1 MRRRSQQAGSRCLGL
16 LLLLTLPSDLPCLL
30 SWFPSSHN
38 PQIPRDAFS
47 LEAFLCPTSQVP
59 NAWKLVQWCSQGHK
73 PSKILPTALLVAVLR
88 FLLTA

>member
-1 MRRRSQQAGSRCLGL
+1 MPGAAVVTDLAFGPA
-16 LLLLTLPSDLPCLL
+16 LPLELVPLL
-30 SWFPSSHN
+30 SQPPDPKGS
-38 PQIPRDAFS
+38 AFS